1 MPRRGVDGAVAL
13 DRRRPPRYGHAMR
26 LFRHDTKVA
35 ALAKAPLFEGLS
47 KKELAQLARIT
58 EDVEVEPGTVLC
70 QQGKRG
76 REFFVVMDGDVEI
89 KRNGRR
95 VNSSGGDFYG
105 EIALIEDVPRTA
117 TVTAKT
123 KLRFFVLTARDFR
136 TMLDDHPAVERKV
149 LRQLAKRLLAES
161 HDPSLA

>member
-1 MPRRGVDGAVAL
+1 MG
-13 DRRRPPRYGHAMR
+13 
-26 LFRHDTKVA
+26 LFRQDTKVA

-47 KKELAQLARIT
+47 KRELGQLARMT
-58 EDVEVEPGTVLC
+58 DDLEVEPGTVLC
-70 QQGKRG
+70 KQGKPG

-95 VNSSGGDFYG
+95 VKTSGGDFFG
-105 EIALIEDVPRTA
+105 EIALIDDVPRTA
-117 TVTAKT
+117 TVTATT

-136 TMLDDHPAVERKV
+136 RMLDEHPAVERKV

-161 HDPSLA
+161 RDPSLA